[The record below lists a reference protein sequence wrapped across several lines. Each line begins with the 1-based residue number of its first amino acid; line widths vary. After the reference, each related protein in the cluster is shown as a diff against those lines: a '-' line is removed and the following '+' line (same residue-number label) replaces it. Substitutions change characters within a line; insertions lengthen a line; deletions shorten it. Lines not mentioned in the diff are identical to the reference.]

1 MGTIHV
7 IGGGLS
13 GISSAVRAAS
23 NGRKVVLYE
32 ATEHA
37 GGRCRSF
44 FDSTLGCVIDNG
56 NHLLLSSN
64 TNTYAFLD
72 LVNARDRVRE
82 LQPARFNF
90 IEPKN
95 NLRWSI
101 KPFGGW
107 IPFWIFFNNRRV
119 LGTKY
124 FDYIEIFKLR
134 NANANDCV
142 ADCVDTNNVLFD
154 RLWQPIC
161 RAVLNTDAYN
171 ASAQLLWGFMRL
183 SFFKGEKACRPVVFN
198 QGLSDALIEP
208 AISYLKK
215 FSTEIKFKSRVQKL
229 ECKSEYVCGFHF
241 RDTVVKIEKND
252 AVILAIPSGPCSIL
266 CPELDP
272 PIQNNSIVNVHY
284 RFDHALLE
292 FEKIPII
299 GLVNTKT
306 HWVFQKKNVLSVTI
320 SDANEFLG
328 CKNSDL
334 AKSIWNELCASLSI
348 QDKTLPPWRV
358 IKEKNATIAQTPAEV
373 RKRVPTITSR
383 RNLFV
388 AGDWTQTGFPATIEG
403 SIASGERAAQLA
415 CGVT

>member
-1 MGTIHV
+1 M
-7 IGGGLS
+7 
-13 GISSAVRAAS
+13 
-23 NGRKVVLYE
+23 
-32 ATEHA
+32 
-37 GGRCRSF
+37 
-44 FDSTLGCVIDNG
+44 
-56 NHLLLSSN
+56 
-64 TNTYAFLD
+64 
-72 LVNARDRVRE
+72 
-82 LQPARFNF
+82 
-90 IEPKN
+90 
-95 NLRWSI
+95 
-101 KPFGGW
+101 
-107 IPFWIFFNNRRV
+107 
-119 LGTKY
+119 
-124 FDYIEIFKLR
+124 
-134 NANANDCV
+134 
-142 ADCVDTNNVLFD
+142 
-154 RLWQPIC
+154 
-161 RAVLNTDAYN
+161 
-171 ASAQLLWGFMRL
+171 
-183 SFFKGEKACRPVVFN
+183 
-198 QGLSDALIEP
+198 
-208 AISYLKK
+208 
-215 FSTEIKFKSRVQKL
+215 
-229 ECKSEYVCGFHF
+229 
-241 RDTVVKIEKND
+241 
-252 AVILAIPSGPCSIL
+252 
-266 CPELDP
+266 DP

-320 SDANEFLG
+320 SDANELLG